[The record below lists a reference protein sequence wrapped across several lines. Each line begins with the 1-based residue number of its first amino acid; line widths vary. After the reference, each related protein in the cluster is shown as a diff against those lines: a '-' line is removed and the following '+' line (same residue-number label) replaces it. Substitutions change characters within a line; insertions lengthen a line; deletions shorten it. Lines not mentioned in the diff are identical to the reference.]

1 MNTTKKREL
10 LLFRL
15 KILKALLKKLD
26 GKCSE
31 SRETCPITISKNFGF
46 GNYYSHLIWNC
57 DHCHVNF
64 FFLNT
69 NIEKI
74 RNKCPCYYGTPS
86 DIIILRLEE
95 VIEEV
100 EQELKDL
107 TK

>member
-26 GKCSE
+26 GKCSKN
-31 SRETCPITISKNFGF
+31 RETCPKTISKNHGF

-57 DHCHVNF
+57 DHCHDNF
-64 FFLNT
+64 FFLKK
-69 NIEKI
+69 NIQK
-74 RNKCPCYYGTPS
+74 RGWCPCYYGTPS

-95 VIEEV
+95 VIEEA